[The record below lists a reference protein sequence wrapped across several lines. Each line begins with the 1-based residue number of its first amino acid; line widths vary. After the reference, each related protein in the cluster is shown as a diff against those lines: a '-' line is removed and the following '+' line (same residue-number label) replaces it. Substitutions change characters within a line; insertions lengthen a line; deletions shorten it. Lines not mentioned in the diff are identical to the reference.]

1 MTFQMWSPFHFLF
14 MASPFLFVTLFYFLF
29 RRFNH
34 QKIRLIGMC
43 FSLIGIALLVGRN
56 IEIYHKVNQISP
68 EEIPLQICHFA
79 NFILFFAFLFESE
92 LLFSIAFCFNLPAA
106 LVSIIFANG
115 LTNYQS
121 LLTWQGMAYLW
132 GHMLIVGIVLWAY
145 FNNMIVI
152 NLKILRKTMSLI
164 IILYILSIFVNNLFM
179 KWMEPFTSNYFYT
192 MAPEKGT
199 PLEYFYKLGKETTT
213 LGLHYNPIYLLM
225 LLLVGLFVVFLFYL
239 IYLFLNL
246 VKNGEMKNLNEQND
260 LN

>member
-1 MTFQMWSPFHFLF
+1 MKTSVFYYMKESISSMTFQMWSPFHFLF
-14 MASPFLFVTLFYFLF
+14 MSSPFIFVTLFHFLF
-29 RRFNH
+29 RRFNN
-34 QKIRLIGMC
+34 QTLRLIGMG
-43 FSLIGIALLVGRN
+43 FSLIGLALLVGRN

-79 NFILFFAFLFESE
+79 NFILFFAFLYESE

-115 LTNYQS
+115 LSNYQS

-132 GHMLIVGIVLWAY
+132 GHMLIVGIVLWAN
-145 FNNMIVI
+145 FNHMIVI

-164 IILYILSIFVNNLFM
+164 IALYILSIFVNNLVM
-179 KWMEPFTSNYFYT
+179 KWMEPYISNYFYT

-213 LGLHYNPIYLLM
+213 LGLHYNPMYL
-225 LLLVGLFVVFLFYL
+225 
-239 IYLFLNL
+239 
-246 VKNGEMKNLNEQND
+246 
-260 LN
+260 